1 MKYTANDIAAI
12 LELPPIGASDLVVEQ
27 LLTDSRRL
35 VFAEQ
40 TLFFALPGPRR
51 DGHDFIE
58 SLYDQGVRCFVVNR
72 SIDLSGL
79 KAYCTGAIFFEVPNC
94 LAALQKIAAYHC
106 SKFHIPVIGI
116 TGSNGKT
123 IVKLSL
129 PKFKYA
135 SAYEDKLDVYD
146 RNNQYHFKALQNKPV
161 AGFEPVND
169 DFNM

>member
-1 MKYTANDIAAI
+1 MWIDSANETSPSKNEIMNKLSIIAV
-12 LELPPIGASDLVVEQ
+12 EL
-27 LLTDSRRL
+27 
-35 VFAEQ
+35 
-40 TLFFALPGPRR
+40 
-51 DGHDFIE
+51 
-58 SLYDQGVRCFVVNR
+58 
-72 SIDLSGL
+72 GL
-79 KAYCTGAIFFEVPNC
+79 KDELDQINASSIEDWVAQVTKLVAGKNLYFFLKGQEEE
-94 LAALQKIAAYHC
+94 Y
-106 SKFHIPVIGI
+106 
-116 TGSNGKT
+116 NGKT